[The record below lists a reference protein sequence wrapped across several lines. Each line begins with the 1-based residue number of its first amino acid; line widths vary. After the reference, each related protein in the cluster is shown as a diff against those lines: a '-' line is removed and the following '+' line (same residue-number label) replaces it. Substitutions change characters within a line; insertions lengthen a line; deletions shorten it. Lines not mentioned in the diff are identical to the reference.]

1 MLHGL
6 LSNPHQLM
14 LQKNKDLPLID
25 RLSGFQKLFI
35 CLLFGVVAFL
45 VFSSKNIDALARLM
59 IGWDSFSLLMI
70 VFGWI
75 TFFRTNAKQIR
86 AQAKVQDENRVVI
99 FIIVLIATLAGL
111 IAVIILI
118 ITKTENHHQSELK
131 IPVAIAGMF
140 LSWLLIHTTFTLRYA
155 HIFYGNH
162 DEHPDTHAGGLDFPK
177 ENKPDYLD
185 FAYFSFGVG
194 MTFQVSD
201 VEISSKRLRRL
212 VLLHSLISF
221 IYATIMI
228 ALTINVIS

>member
-1 MLHGL
+1 MAQN
-6 LSNPHQLM
+6 SRS
-14 LQKNKDLPLID
+14 LPLID

-35 CLLFGVVAFL
+35 CLFFGLIAFVLTPSGVESL
-45 VFSSKNIDALARLM
+45 VRIM
-59 IGWDSFSLLMI
+59 IGWDTFSIFMV

-75 TFFRTNAKQIR
+75 TFFKTSAQQIR

-99 FIIVLIATLAGL
+99 FSIVLIATLAGL

-118 ITKTENHHQSELK
+118 ITKAENKDGSAFK
-131 IPVAIAGMF
+131 IPIAVAGMF

-162 DEHPDTHAGGLDFPK
+162 REKPEINAGGLEFPK
-177 ENKPDYLD
+177 EDKPDYLD
-185 FAYFSFGVG
+185 FAYFSFNVG

-201 VEISSKRLRRL
+201 VVVTSKRLRKL

-221 IYATIMI
+221 IFATIMI
-228 ALTINVIS
+228 ALTINLIS

>member
-1 MLHGL
+1 MAQ
-6 LSNPHQLM
+6 N
-14 LQKNKDLPLID
+14 NKSLPLID
-25 RLSGFQKLFI
+25 KLSGFQKLFI
-35 CLLFGVVAFL
+35 CLLFGVIAFIVTPSGIESL
-45 VFSSKNIDALARLM
+45 VRIM
-59 IGWDSFSLLMI
+59 IGWDTFSIFMV

-75 TFFRTNAKQIR
+75 TFFKTTAQQIR

-99 FIIVLIATLAGL
+99 FSIVLIATLAGL

-118 ITKTENHHQSELK
+118 ITKTENSSQSELK
-131 IPVAIAGMF
+131 IPLAVAGMF

-162 DEHPDTHAGGLDFPK
+162 REKPEINAGGLEFPK
-177 ENKPDYLD
+177 EDKPDYLD
-185 FAYFSFGVG
+185 FAYFSFNVG

-201 VEISSKRLRRL
+201 VEVTSKRLRKL

>member
-1 MLHGL
+1 MV
-6 LSNPHQLM
+6 
-14 LQKNKDLPLID
+14 QKNKGLPLIN

-35 CLLFGVVAFL
+35 CLLIGIIAFVITPTGVKPL
-45 VFSSKNIDALARLM
+45 VRVM
-59 IGWDSFSLLMI
+59 IGWDSFSLLM
-70 VFGWI
+70 VAFGWI
-75 TFFRTNAKQIR
+75 TFFQTTAQQIR
-86 AQAKVQDENRVVI
+86 VQAKVQDENRVVI
-99 FIIVLIATLAGL
+99 FSIVLIATLAGL

-118 ITKTENHHQSELK
+118 ITKTENTYQSEMK
-131 IPVAIAGMF
+131 IPLAVAGMF

-162 DEHPDTHAGGLDFPK
+162 REKPDTNAGGLEFPK
-177 ENKPDYLD
+177 EDKPDYLD
-185 FAYFSFGVG
+185 FAYFSFNIG

-201 VEISSKRLRRL
+201 VEITTKRLRKL

>member
-1 MLHGL
+1 MIQ
-6 LSNPHQLM
+6 N
-14 LQKNKDLPLID
+14 NKRLPLID

-35 CLLFGVVAFL
+35 CLLFGVIASIITSTDLESL
-45 VFSSKNIDALARLM
+45 VRLM
-59 IGWDSFSLLMI
+59 IGWDTFSTLM
-70 VFGWI
+70 VAFGWI
-75 TFFRTNAKQIR
+75 TFFKTSAQQIR

-99 FIIVLIATLAGL
+99 FGIVLIATLAGL

-118 ITKTENHHQSELK
+118 ITKTENSSQSEFK
-131 IPVAIAGMF
+131 IPLAVAGMF

-162 DEHPDTHAGGLDFPK
+162 REKPGTHAGGLDFPK
-177 ENKPDYLD
+177 EEKPDYLD

-201 VEISSKRLRRL
+201 VQVTSKRLRKL

-221 IYATIMI
+221 IFATIMI
-228 ALTINVIS
+228 ALTINLIS